1 MKKKANA
8 RTVAK
13 YIFLAATI
21 VICVGLC
28 VGSLLPDETSAA
40 TSDNFGGAVEGVLDD
55 IGVSTGDVM
64 DGTGFTSWQLFVRK
78 LFGHFGAF
86 MFLGAV
92 ASVTFMLFSKDS
104 TRSRLAAFGMAA
116 VFGFSFA
123 CLTELLQTDLF
134 TTGRGASFD
143 DVITDCRGYFITCLL
158 FFAVWF
164 AAIMPPTSTN
174 ATPPTKT
181 KPDLHP
187 IPHLNHPKRTLKPQI
202 SAIFRAER

>member
-1 MKKKANA
+1 MKQKANA

-28 VGSLLPDETSAA
+28 VGSLLPGETSAA

-64 DGTGFTSWQLFVRK
+64 DGTGFTNWQLFVRK

-164 AAIMPPTSTN
+164 AAIILKHV
-174 ATPPTKT
+174 AA
-181 KPDLHP
+181 
-187 IPHLNHPKRTLKPQI
+187 KRRYGALLS
-202 SAIFRAER
+202 SAAADEYERAPSDQDKV

>member
-1 MKKKANA
+1 MEKKANA

-28 VGSLLPDETSAA
+28 VGSLLPGETSAA
-40 TSDNFGGAVEGVLDD
+40 TSDSFGEKVEGALDD
-55 IGVSTGDVM
+55 VGVSTDDVM
-64 DGTGFTSWQLFVRK
+64 EGTGYSNWQLFVRK

-86 MFLGAV
+86 LFLGAI
-92 ASVTFMLFSKDS
+92 ASVTFILFSKEN
-104 TRSRLAAFGMAA
+104 TLSRIKAFGMAA

-143 DVITDCRGYFITCLL
+143 DVITDCRGYFVTCLL

-164 AAIMPPTSTN
+164 AAIILKHV
-174 ATPPTKT
+174 AA
-181 KPDLHP
+181 
-187 IPHLNHPKRTLKPQI
+187 KRRYGALLS
-202 SAIFRAER
+202 SAAADEYERDPSDQDKV